1 MKRACAPTARLS
13 VRAGER
19 PAAQV
24 SYSLDSSK
32 VNDMRMKKVLFLAV
46 ALVAVLAAGC
56 GSSGPGSGLSKSER
70 KAAQE
75 AQDQAVYQAAVQ
87 AIKERSFVLEA
98 DRVDFKRGT
107 PVYVTPFTNFVSL
120 DGNHAVIQLGLT
132 GYSGLN
138 GVGGITVDG
147 TASGLEVKTDRRGN
161 VNLKMSVQGAA
172 VSATV
177 TIKLL
182 AGSNKASATVNP
194 NFNSQRVSFTGSL
207 YPTAE
212 SNVYKGRSL

>member
-1 MKRACAPTARLS
+1 
-13 VRAGER
+13 
-19 PAAQV
+19 
-24 SYSLDSSK
+24 
-32 VNDMRMKKVLFLAV
+32 MKKVLFLAV
-46 ALVAVLAAGC
+46 ALVALLATGC
-56 GSSGPGSGLSKSER
+56 GSSGPYSGLSKSER
-70 KAAQE
+70 KAAEE
-75 AQDQAVYQAAVQ
+75 AQNQAAYQAAAQ

-120 DGNHAVIQLGLT
+120 DGDHAVIQLGLT

-147 TASGLEVKTDRRGN
+147 TASGLEVKTDKRGN
-161 VNLKMSVQGAA
+161 IDLKMSVQGAA

-182 AGSNKASATVNP
+182 SDSNKATATVNP
-194 NFNSQRVSFTGSL
+194 NFNSQRVSFTGTL